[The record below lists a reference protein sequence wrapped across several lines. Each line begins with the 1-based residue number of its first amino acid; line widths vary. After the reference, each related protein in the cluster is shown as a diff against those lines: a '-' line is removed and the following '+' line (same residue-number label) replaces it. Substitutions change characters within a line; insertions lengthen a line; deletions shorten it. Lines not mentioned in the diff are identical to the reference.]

1 MTMSELGNPTMPENG
16 VPVREKPRPPR
27 DVEAAARIHEQALAA
42 AHSASEL
49 KGEDIR
55 VLDMRE
61 LITYTDF
68 LVISTGKSTR
78 QTRRIAEETGLKLK
92 REHGLLPSH
101 VEGDASG
108 EWILMDYLDFVVH
121 IFTPEA
127 REFYRLDVLWKD
139 APVERVE

>member
-27 DVEAAARIHEQALAA
+27 DVEAAVRIHEEALAA

-61 LITYTDF
+61 LISYTDY

-92 REHGLLPSH
+92 REHALLPGH
-101 VEGDASG
+101 IEGEASG
-108 EWILMDYLDFVVH
+108 EWILLDYLDFVVH
-121 IFTPEA
+121 VFTPEA